1 MRKREKEKHEEW
13 KGGKLFI
20 HRQYDYVENPK
31 GSTQIPRDSPVRIN
45 SEFIKVTRYKVSIQ
59 NQLYFYYTINK
70 WKLLK
75 YC

>member
-1 MRKREKEKHEEW
+1 MRKREIEKHEEW

-45 SEFIKVTRYKVSIQ
+45 SEFIKVTR
-59 NQLYFYYTINK
+59 
-70 WKLLK
+70 
-75 YC
+75 